1 MEALYNKKISKARS
15 ESDNR
20 SIFNNAIL
28 FFQSLSLSVLLPDY
42 NNNNS
47 NNSHKAHVHSQKSAQ
62 GTKHANKHKK

>member
-20 SIFNNAIL
+20 SIFNY

-62 GTKHANKHKK
+62 GIKHANKHKK